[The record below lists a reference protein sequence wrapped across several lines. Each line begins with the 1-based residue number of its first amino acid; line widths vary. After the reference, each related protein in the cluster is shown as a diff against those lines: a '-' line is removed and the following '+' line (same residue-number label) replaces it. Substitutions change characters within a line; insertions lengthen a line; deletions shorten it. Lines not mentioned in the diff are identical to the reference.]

1 MRVLL
6 PLPLTM
12 STSPAP
18 GRGTSR
24 RRRPS
29 ASEMRRPE
37 PYNSAITAAS
47 RAQIQGSRVSPARSS
62 ASAKRFAAVIETG
75 FGRLLP
81 TLGAR
86 MAERAPTLPLPSR
99 SRKRPNERKP
109 ASVRISERPP
119 ISSAR
124 RIAMKALTSLASS
137 AAKRASV
144 TRAPQCSG
152 QKFKELPEVAG
163 IGFQRLRRQPPF
175 AAQMRQPARHLKRDA
190 FIGAVEFDGLDCG
203 SWFGH
208 RLVSLRPSW
217 AR

>member
-6 PLPLTM
+6 PLPVTM

-18 GRGTSR
+18 GSGTSR
-24 RRRPS
+24 RFSPS

-62 ASAKRFAAVIETG
+62 ASVKRLAAAIWIG

-86 MAERAPTLPLPSR
+86 IAESAPTLPLPSR

-109 ASVRISERPP
+109 ASARISERPP

-124 RIAMKALTSLASS
+124 RIAMKALTSLASR
-137 AAKRASV
+137 AANCASV
-144 TRAPQCSG
+144 TRAPQCS
-152 QKFKELPEVAG
+152 
-163 IGFQRLRRQPPF
+163 LRKT
-175 AAQMRQPARHLKRDA
+175 RHWRRSRA
-190 FIGAVEFDGLDCG
+190 
-203 SWFGH
+203 
-208 RLVSLRPSW
+208 
-217 AR
+217 